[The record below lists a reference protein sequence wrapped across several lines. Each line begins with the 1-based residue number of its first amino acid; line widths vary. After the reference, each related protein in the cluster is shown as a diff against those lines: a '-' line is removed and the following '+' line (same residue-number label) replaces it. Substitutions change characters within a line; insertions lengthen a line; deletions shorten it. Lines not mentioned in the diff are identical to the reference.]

1 MHCICFGLWY
11 LHTSHHKIL
20 EHDWAA
26 GTNDVKPRLV
36 CQAIVFFLRHTAFAK
51 YNPPS
56 LIPSFMEIDRQTNCF
71 FAFTKSSPTMIC
83 LQRIPN
89 VMMPHPPTRNHHAHF
104 YPRML
109 KCVGLMMIDMMCV
122 TSGMTTPPKKKKS
135 KKVAVLPRRN
145 MNSRPTTTQVIQ
157 RYPEAF
163 AVILAKSGL
172 IGWVHPPPGMQRSP
186 TSLTTYFFRCG
197 DLQKKKLHL

>member
-1 MHCICFGLWY
+1 
-11 LHTSHHKIL
+11 
-20 EHDWAA
+20 
-26 GTNDVKPRLV
+26 
-36 CQAIVFFLRHTAFAK
+36 
-51 YNPPS
+51 
-56 LIPSFMEIDRQTNCF
+56 MEIDRQTNCF

-89 VMMPHPPTRNHHAHF
+89 VMMPHHPPTRNHHAHF

-186 TSLTTYFFRCG
+186 TSLTTYFFRFG
-197 DLQKKKLHL
+197 DLKKEKTSFIIVHQPRFPRNKGVPFPWQNHHLEWETRVFARYFFWSDTIRFHCK

>member
-172 IGWVHPPPGMQRSP
+172 IGWVHPPTRHATVTHQFDN
-186 TSLTTYFFRCG
+186 LLF
-197 DLQKKKLHL
+197 